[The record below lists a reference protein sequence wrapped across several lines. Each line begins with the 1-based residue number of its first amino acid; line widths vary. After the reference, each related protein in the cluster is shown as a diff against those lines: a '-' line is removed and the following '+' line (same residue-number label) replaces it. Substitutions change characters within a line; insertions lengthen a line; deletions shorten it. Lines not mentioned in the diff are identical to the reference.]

1 MVELRAPE
9 FRFFVCGQPAAAFVD
24 PFIAVLTSDFDYD
37 LPPELIAAHP
47 LAERSASRML
57 VVDRARGTLEHHRFS
72 DITGFSRPGDLWV
85 LNNTRVVPARF
96 FSNDGRQEVLRVDV
110 LAPLRWRCMVKP
122 GKRFRPGH
130 RMGIGE
136 AVGTVLEVLD
146 NGDRVIEFDRPVD
159 EDRHG
164 HLALPPYMDRQDE
177 ASDRERYQT
186 VYAQS
191 AGAIAAPTA
200 GLHFTPGIL
209 AQLPH
214 AFVTLHVGV
223 GTFQPV
229 KVERITD
236 HVMHRERYEIPAAA
250 ADAVAAAR
258 RVIAVGTTS
267 MRTLEASAREHG
279 AATAGAGSTDI
290 FIFPG
295 FEFRVCGAL
304 LTNFHLPKSTLLML
318 VSAFAGRELIREAY
332 AVAVRERYR
341 FFSYGDCMLI
351 V

>member
-1 MVELRAPE
+1 MA
-9 FRFFVCGQPAAAFVD
+9 
-24 PFIAVLTSDFDYD
+24 
-37 LPPELIAAHP
+37 
-47 LAERSASRML
+47 
-57 VVDRARGTLEHHRFS
+57 
-72 DITGFSRPGDLWV
+72 
-85 LNNTRVVPARF
+85 
-96 FSNDGRQEVLRVDV
+96 
-110 LAPLRWRCMVKP
+110 
-122 GKRFRPGH
+122 
-130 RMGIGE
+130 IGE

-146 NGDRVIEFDRPVD
+146 NGDRVLEFDRPVD
-159 EDRHG
+159 EERHG

-177 ASDRERYQT
+177 AADRERYQT

-200 GLHFTPGIL
+200 GLHFTPEIL

-229 KVERITD
+229 KAERITD
-236 HVMHRERYEIPAAA
+236 HVMHRERYEIPGATAEA
-250 ADAVAAAR
+250 ITSAR

-279 AATAGAGSTDI
+279 RAVAGAGSTDI
-290 FIFPG
+290 FIYPG

-332 AVAVRERYR
+332 AEAVRERYR

-351 V
+351 L